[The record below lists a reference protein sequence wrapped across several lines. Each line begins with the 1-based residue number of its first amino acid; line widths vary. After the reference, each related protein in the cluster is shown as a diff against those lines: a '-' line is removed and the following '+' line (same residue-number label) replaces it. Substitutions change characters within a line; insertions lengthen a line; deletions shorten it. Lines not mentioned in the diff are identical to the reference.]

1 MPTRPTM
8 TAKRATLITPE
19 VLRKI
24 PLPMPDE
31 GGDKEARGRV
41 LVVGG
46 SRETPG
52 ALLLAGTA
60 ALRAGAGKLQIATG
74 ALNAPLVASRLPE
87 ARVFALPET
96 KAGRL
101 KSSAAVALRERFGD
115 AQAVCIGP
123 GMIEDESVVRF
134 VRAALRFCRE
144 MPVVLDAGAVACL
157 STGRDLL
164 HELEGRAVITPNAD
178 ELADIFG
185 VDKEELNAHP
195 LDAAVRAASE
205 FRCVVAL
212 KGRETFIASPD
223 GRAYVNRAG
232 SVGLATSGSGDVL
245 AGLIAGLFARGA
257 EPFGAAAWGVYTHAL
272 AGERLSS
279 RYGPLGLL
287 ARELPA
293 EIPGVMHE
301 LSKSEKERKR

>member
-1 MPTRPTM
+1 M
-8 TAKRATLITPE
+8 AERATLITPE

-24 PLPMPDE
+24 PLPDPEE
-31 GGDKEARGRV
+31 GGDKEERGRV
-41 LVVGG
+41 LIVGG
-46 SRETPG
+46 GRETPG
-52 ALLLAGTA
+52 ALLLAGEA

-74 ALNAPLVASRLPE
+74 AANAPLVAGRMPE

-101 KSSAAVALRERFGD
+101 KPSTAAALREHFAGAR
-115 AQAVCIGP
+115 AVCMGP
-123 GMIEDESVVRF
+123 GMIEDESVARF

-144 MPVVLDAGAVACL
+144 VSVVLDAGAVACL
-157 STGRDLL
+157 SSGRGLL

-185 VDKEELNAHP
+185 EDKDELTARP
-195 LDAAVRAASE
+195 LDAARRAARE

-232 SVGLATSGSGDVL
+232 TIGLATSGSGDVL
-245 AGLIAGLFARGA
+245 AGLIAGLVARGA
-257 EPFGAAAWGVYTHAL
+257 EAFRAAAWGVYVHAL
-272 AGERLSS
+272 AGERLSN
-279 RYGPLGLL
+279 RLGPLGLL
-287 ARELPA
+287 ARELPG
-293 EIPGVMHE
+293 EIPCVMHE
-301 LSKSEKERKR
+301 LSKSKKERKR

>member
-1 MPTRPTM
+1 M
-8 TAKRATLITPE
+8 TDKRATLITPE

-24 PLPMPDE
+24 PLPMPGA
-31 GGDKEARGRV
+31 GGDKESRGRV

-46 SRETPG
+46 GRETPG

-101 KSSAAVALRERFGD
+101 KPSAATALRERFDG
-115 AQAVCIGP
+115 ARAVLIGP
-123 GMIEDESVVRF
+123 GMIEDESVARF

-144 MPVVLDAGAVACL
+144 VPVILDAGAVACL
-157 STGRDLL
+157 SKGRDLL
-164 HELEGRAVITPNAD
+164 HELGGRAVITPNAD

-195 LDAAVRAASE
+195 QDAAVRAASE

-223 GRAYVNRAG
+223 GRAFVNRAG

-245 AGLIAGLFARGA
+245 AGLIAGLVARGA
-257 EPFGAAAWGVYTHAL
+257 EPFAAAAWGVYTHAL

-279 RYGPLGLL
+279 KYGPLGLL
-287 ARELPA
+287 ARELPG
-293 EIPGVMHE
+293 EIPGIMSE
-301 LSKSEKERKR
+301 LAKD

>member
-1 MPTRPTM
+1 MTTRPPM
-8 TAKRATLITPE
+8 TDKRVILITPE

-31 GGDKEARGRV
+31 GGDKEERGRV

-46 SRETPG
+46 RRETPG

-74 ALNAPLVASRLPE
+74 A
-87 ARVFALPET
+87 AR
-96 KAGRL
+96 
-101 KSSAAVALRERFGD
+101 
-115 AQAVCIGP
+115 
-123 GMIEDESVVRF
+123 
-134 VRAALRFCRE
+134 RAAL
-144 MPVVLDAGAVACL
+144 
-157 STGRDLL
+157 
-164 HELEGRAVITPNAD
+164 
-178 ELADIFG
+178 
-185 VDKEELNAHP
+185 
-195 LDAAVRAASE
+195 E

-232 SVGLATSGSGDVL
+232 TIGLATSGSGDVL
-245 AGLIAGLFARGA
+245 AGLIAGLVARGA
-257 EPFGAAAWGVYTHAL
+257 EPLRAAAWGVYTHAL